1 MIQSLR
7 NYFNMQVSRLG
18 PRSAPVEAE
27 HTLRLAAAALLVE
40 MTRADF
46 SVDETERTAV
56 LQALE
61 SAFELDPEETRTLFE
76 MAEQEATTAT
86 SLHDFT
92 RVINERFSA
101 HKKLHLIELL
111 WRVAYADG
119 VIDKYEDHL
128 VRKVAAL
135 IYVPHADFV
144 RAKHAAEAHAG

>member
-1 MIQSLR
+1 
-7 NYFNMQVSRLG
+7 MQVSRLG
-18 PRSAPVEAE
+18 PRSSPVEAA

-46 SVDETERTAV
+46 NIDEVERAAV
-56 LQALE
+56 LNALE
-61 SAFELDPEETRTLFE
+61 SAFELDAEETRTLLE
-76 MAEQEATTAT
+76 MAEQQADAST

-92 RVINERFSA
+92 QVINERFSPE
-101 HKKLHLIELL
+101 KKLQLIELL

-135 IYVPHADFV
+135 IYVPHGDFI
-144 RAKHAAEAHAG
+144 RAKHAAETHSR